1 MSLWEITLAWYP
13 TQLSLT
19 PDEKELL
26 PIPLKSEF
34 AIHEKGNRYIFA
46 KFGEDIVSS
55 PGLQDLW
62 KYLDDHS
69 TVPFKAFQGWFLNHQ
84 FLNKLDPVKGTATY
98 LGKNV
103 QWAKEDFKWKY
114 LNHQKVHFESRSTSQ
129 ESSRSTTPEGN
140 TLSQEASRDPIPEE
154 DNTATVEDLLQ

>member
-1 MSLWEITLAWYP
+1 MSLWETTLARYP

-69 TVPFKAFQGWFLNHQ
+69 TVPSQAFQGWFLNHQ
-84 FLNKLDPVKGTATY
+84 FLKELNPVKGTATY
-98 LGKNV
+98 SGKSV
-103 QWAKEDFKWKY
+103 QWAHEEFEWKY
-114 LNHQKVHFESRSTSQ
+114 LNHLKVHFESPSTSK
-129 ESSRSTTPEGN
+129 ETSRSTTPEGD
-140 TLSQEASRDPIPEE
+140 TPSQEASRNLTPEE
-154 DNTATVEDLLQ
+154 DDTATVENLLQ